1 LPASSSLSSEQE
13 VRKSNSRLEASTN
26 NLSKPNSSSAPAA
39 GALVL
44 AGFFLVRKQ
53 QHPLFPLLELVFF
66 LLLLLGGV
74 GVVLGVVLL
83 PAAFLLTY

>member
-1 LPASSSLSSEQE
+1 
-13 VRKSNSRLEASTN
+13 
-26 NLSKPNSSSAPAA
+26 LSKPHCSSSAPA

-53 QHPLFPLLELVFF
+53 QHPFPLLVVFF

-74 GVVLGVVLL
+74 LGVVLGVVL
-83 PAAFLLTY
+83 PAAFLLTLISLLLDISNK